1 MRSIINN
8 NTVNTVDVSSVS
20 LISKSDVGLSQ
31 TPSLVEQ
38 SCVGTSLLEASLPS
52 PTRVP
57 SQEGGSAL

>member
-31 TPSLVEQ
+31 TPFSVEQ